1 MWRVSVQLGL
11 DETGLFIYCNRR
23 EAVYLDPGTG
33 GFVVVGTGRN
43 SRVRLYSPSEITD
56 KVIS

>member
-1 MWRVSVQLGL
+1 MSVRLGL
-11 DETGLFIYCNRR
+11 DETGLFIHCNRR